1 MKILICSESNNCLL
15 MQVIACPCALG
26 LATPTAVLVKSSYRQ
41 HLSPPYLLLCLI
53 CVCVQQVGTS
63 LGAKRGLLLRGGNIL
78 EKFAMVNTVVF
89 DKTGTLTIGKPVVTK
104 IVTGTCIE
112 NANSR

>member
-1 MKILICSESNNCLL
+1 MFD
-15 MQVIACPCALG
+15 
-26 LATPTAVLVKSSYRQ
+26 
-41 HLSPPYLLLCLI
+41 
-53 CVCVQQVGTS
+53 CVCVYQVGTS

-89 DKTGTLTIGKPVVTK
+89 DKTGTLTVGKPVVTK
-104 IVTGTCIE
+104 IVTPTCIE